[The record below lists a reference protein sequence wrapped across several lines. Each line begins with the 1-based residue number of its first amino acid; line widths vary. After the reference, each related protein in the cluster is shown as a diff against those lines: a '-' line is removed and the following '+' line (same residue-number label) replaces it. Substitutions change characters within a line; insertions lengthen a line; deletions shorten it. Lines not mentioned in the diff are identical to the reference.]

1 VAVERPEWAM
11 ALRRPSGTVA
21 AIDIGTTKVCTLIG
35 DLDGDGLP
43 RVLGVGVTTSRGMS
57 RGAIDNMA
65 EVTASV
71 RRSIQ
76 IAEQSAGGIPVAT
89 ATVGLAGGHIGGLN
103 NKGLTALPHANRP
116 ITDDDVER
124 ALDSARTI
132 AIPSN
137 REVIHVLPRHYIVD
151 GTEQV
156 SNPVGMHGHRLDVE
170 AHVITGAVSAMQN
183 LKRCVTDTGIGLDEL
198 VLEQLASLE
207 SVLDD
212 EERRHGVIMADIGG
226 GTTDIAVVLNNAVY
240 HTCVL
245 AVGGNSITNDL
256 VVGLRTPFHAAEEAK
271 EIYGHAIPSAVNADE
286 MVDLDA
292 FGADGRRS
300 VNRRRLCEIVQARM
314 EEILENIGNEVRR
327 VGLTDLAAAG
337 LVLTGGAANLEGIE
351 QLAAEVLHMPV
362 RVAYPHEVS
371 GKKELI
377 VNPAF
382 ATSIGLLSWAARERG
397 LRPVG
402 EEPVYQRS
410 AHQRSETMNTWMRKL
425 QVAVRAMLP

>member
-1 VAVERPEWAM
+1 M

-35 DLDGDGLP
+35 DLDGEGLP
-43 RVLGVGVTTSRGMS
+43 RVLGVGVTTSKGMS

-71 RRSIQ
+71 RRSIE
-76 IAEQSAGGIPVAT
+76 IAQQSAGGIAVGT
-89 ATVGLAGGHIGGLN
+89 ATVGLAGGHVGGLN

-137 REVIHVLPRHYIVD
+137 REVIHVLPRHYVVD
-151 GTEQV
+151 GSEQV

-183 LKRCVTDTGIGLDEL
+183 LKHCVTDAGVDVDQL

-207 SVLDD
+207 AVLDG
-212 EERRHGVIMADIGG
+212 EERRHGVILADIGG

-240 HTCVL
+240 HTSVL
-245 AVGGNSITNDL
+245 AVGGNNITTDL

-271 EIYGHAIPSAVNADE
+271 EIYGHAIPSAVNTDE
-286 MVDLDA
+286 MVELDA
-292 FGADGRRS
+292 FGADGRRNVS
-300 VNRRRLCEIVQARM
+300 RRRLCEIVQARM
-314 EEILENIGNEVRR
+314 EEILENIGIEVRR

-351 QLAAEVLHMPV
+351 QLATEVLHMPV
-362 RVAYPHEVS
+362 RVAYPQEVR
-371 GKKELI
+371 GKRELI

-382 ATSIGLLSWAARERG
+382 ATSIGLLAWAARERG
-397 LRPVG
+397 LQPAG
-402 EEPVYQRS
+402 AEPVYEQSYRRQS
-410 AHQRSETMNTWMRKL
+410 DTVNSWMRKL

>member
-1 VAVERPEWAM
+1 MERPGWAM
-11 ALRRPSGTVA
+11 ALRRPNATVA

-35 DLDGDGLP
+35 DLDGEGRP

-57 RGAIDNMA
+57 RGAIDDMA

-71 RRSIQ
+71 RRSIEVAQ
-76 IAEQSAGGIPVAT
+76 ASAGGIPVGT
-89 ATVGLAGGHIGGLN
+89 ATVGLAGGHVGGLN
-103 NKGLTALPHANRP
+103 TKGLTALPHANRP
-116 ITDDDVER
+116 ISDDDVER

-137 REVIHVLPRHYIVD
+137 REVIHVLPRHYVVD

-183 LKRCVTDTGIGLDEL
+183 LKRCVTNAGIDVDQL

-207 SVLDD
+207 AVLDE

-245 AVGGNSITNDL
+245 PVGGNSITNDL

-286 MVDLDA
+286 MVELNA
-292 FGADGRRS
+292 FGADGRRTVS
-300 VNRRRLCEIVQARM
+300 RRRLCEIVQARM

-327 VGLTDLAAAG
+327 AGLTDLAAAG

-362 RVAYPHEVS
+362 RVAYPQDVG
-371 GKKELI
+371 GKRELL

-382 ATSIGLLSWAARERG
+382 ATSIGLLAWATREQG
-397 LRPVG
+397 LRPADA
-402 EEPVYQRS
+402 EPVYQRVS
-410 AHQRSETMNTWMRKL
+410 NPRSDTVNNWMRKL